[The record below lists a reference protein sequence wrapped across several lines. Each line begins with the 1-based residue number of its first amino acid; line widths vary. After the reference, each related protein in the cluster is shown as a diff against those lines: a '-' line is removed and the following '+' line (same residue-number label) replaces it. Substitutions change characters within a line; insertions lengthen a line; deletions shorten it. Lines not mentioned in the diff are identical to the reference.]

1 MFIALKGVWKTN
13 SENCMRYQWHG
24 VCRSI
29 ENYGTGYFRQQ
40 IICWE
45 KGYTNYS
52 YPLTSTGL
60 DIQGAQARLIL
71 VALLHSG
78 ASKSILTSNFQ
89 SAALFFGHKI
99 NYRSY

>member
-78 ASKSILTSNFQ
+78 ASRKTW
-89 SAALFFGHKI
+89 GHHQ
-99 NYRSY
+99 